1 VAVHDDTFR
10 SDDLEFV
17 FAARGWAECVRI
29 GHFETW
35 RERFVETQR
44 FFEPRMAGAIEVG
57 NNMIAAIQ
65 AEELKRAS
73 QGRSPP
79 AVAG

>member
-1 VAVHDDTFR
+1 MHDDTFR

-44 FFEPRMAGAIEVG
+44 FFEPRMAGAVEVG
-57 NNMIAAIQ
+57 SAMIAAIQ
-65 AEELKRAS
+65 AEGQKRA
-73 QGRSPP
+73 GKTE
-79 AVAG
+79 